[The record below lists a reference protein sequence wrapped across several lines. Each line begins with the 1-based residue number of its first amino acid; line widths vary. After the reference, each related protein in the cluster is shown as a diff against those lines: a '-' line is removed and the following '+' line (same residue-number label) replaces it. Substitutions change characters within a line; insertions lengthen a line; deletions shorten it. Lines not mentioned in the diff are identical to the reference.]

1 MKSMRAKK
9 NLKDKNE
16 ATIIG
21 CLKDNLTEDEGSK
34 ITDGENDGDE
44 ELERKGNICGPMQ
57 SGCEAVFQSVV
68 AVAEVQ
74 EKRET
79 RVLTD

>member
-9 NLKDKNE
+9 DLKDKNE

-44 ELERKGNICGPMQ
+44 ELERKGNICGP
-57 SGCEAVFQSVV
+57 
-68 AVAEVQ
+68 
-74 EKRET
+74 T
-79 RVLTD
+79 